1 MKKVDEL
8 YKLMLDYKQ
17 ILEIS
22 ESKKDLHLLNEFI
35 DLLKSHKDISYNEFV
50 QKLSSISTAPNNTS
64 HVKVKNT
71 KYDISKVVLV
81 YKNSI
86 AKTGAQLSK
95 YDVDLLKNFNNKY
108 PNIKSIVSLK
118 ISELYNTI
126 HSTPLKSFT
135 LVELQF
141 LLKFYFDAKL
151 SSRNT
156 KQDLYDRLLNNIY
169 QNNYLDSLTDG
180 YSNVSSDLK

>member
-35 DLLKSHKDISYNEFV
+35 NLLKSHKGSSYNEFV
-50 QKLSSISTAPNNTS
+50 QKLNSNTPP
-64 HVKVKNT
+64 VKVKPQNT
-71 KYDISKVVLV
+71 KYDISKVVLA
-81 YKNSI
+81 YKNSM
-86 AKTGAQLSK
+86 AKNNTQLSK
-95 YDVDLLKNFNNKY
+95 YDAELLKSFNNKY

-118 ISELYNTI
+118 ISELYKKI

-141 LLKFYFDAKL
+141 LLKFYFDTKL
-151 SSRNT
+151 PSRNT